1 MSSTRKTLRY
11 FGMIF
16 SSPEADAAVAVVVA
30 GAEAVEAV
38 EVAAA
43 VEAVQAAVVV
53 AGVEAAAGV
62 EAFGSTVAAWRV
74 RDVQWAG
81 GAFRRRHLR
90 ISIRRRR

>member
-1 MSSTRKTLRY
+1 MSSTRKTLQY
-11 FGMIF
+11 FGLIF
-16 SSPEADAAVAVVVA
+16 SSPEADAAVAVVA

>member
-1 MSSTRKTLRY
+1 
-11 FGMIF
+11 
-16 SSPEADAAVAVVVA
+16 VVVV

-43 VEAVQAAVVV
+43 VEAVEAAVVA
-53 AGVEAAAGV
+53 AGVEAAVGV
-62 EAFGSTVAAWRV
+62 EAFGSTAAAVAAWRV

-90 ISIRRRR
+90 ISIRHRRQADRL